1 MFRIILKNT
10 ALLGLLLVSLPSK
23 AVENPLTV
31 TLQDGA
37 TTTLSQANTGVANY
51 LVTLNPAVPGALQWR
66 VTSGLPS
73 GVTQVTTG
81 TACGGVAACASTF
94 NLSPGANCCLRLLM
108 TGSNMTLG
116 SNSIIPLVQSTP
128 TPTYSGQGDT
138 LSVTVTSAPT
148 ATLTVNPS
156 ALALSVTGLTP
167 AAGGLVTTGSSRHFT
182 IQNNGPETATG
193 IVCPTSASP
202 SITFITCAGCGAIV
216 NGGTCTVTIAP
227 SATASAAVGDATP
240 TPITLTIQGNNTN
253 TVSPT
258 VNVLTYG
265 SFYQAGW
272 LFSIIETA
280 DTSLSIGGTVAAEL
294 DNAAQRSTEY
304 SPNDDNTTTAMYSGT
319 NGAAN
324 TSAMLIAY
332 DNTGT
337 YSARI
342 CTTYSAGGYGD
353 WYLPAICQ
361 MGFGG
366 FDTNFNCGA
375 SPGVIPNMQYNLL
388 VTNSGQ
394 NFNFANPYRYWSSTA
409 SEFESPDI
417 AWFQQ
422 FAIGGGDGSQ
432 SANGVGATYGIR
444 CVRTIT

>member
-280 DTSLSIGGTVAAEL
+280 DTSLSIGGTVAAES
-294 DNAAQRSTEY
+294 DNAAPVSTQY
-304 SPNDDNTTTAMYSGT
+304 SLAGANTTSAMYSGT
-319 NGAAN
+319 DGFAN
-324 TSAMLIAY
+324 TTAMVAQY
-332 DNTGT
+332 GVGT
-337 YSARI
+337 YSATV
-342 CTTYSAGGYGD
+342 CTTSAGGRYNN

-366 FDTNFNCGA
+366 ADLNFNCGA

-388 VTNSGQ
+388 VINPAQS
-394 NFNFANPYRYWSSTA
+394 FNFVSDYIYWSSTA
-409 SEFESPDI
+409 SEFV
-417 AWFQQ
+417 ALNRAYVQQ
-422 FAIGGGDGSQ
+422 FAVGGGS
-432 SANGVGATYGIR
+432 GVQGFALVSNNRGVR
-444 CVRTIT
+444 CVRNIT